1 MSSNNG
7 IHISRN
13 VVPFEGRKGK
23 PEGALP
29 PGGGG
34 GTSDG
39 MEQRIAAL
47 EKGFEKLDGKL
58 DRLIEA
64 VTAGRLENEKRFG
77 AIDSRLTGIEA
88 KLDTKATKTD
98 LAPIEAK
105 LSGLEGRVANI
116 PTTWQTI
123 AIIAAILVGIAG
135 VSFTVAMLTEKAA
148 INQTAAPITP
158 APGPRPR

>member
-1 MSSNNG
+1 MADNDGVHLNPT
-7 IHISRN
+7 
-13 VVPFEGRKGK
+13 VVPFEGRNRK
-23 PEGALP
+23 PEGPLP

-58 DRLIEA
+58 DRLIESVA
-64 VTAGRLENEKRFG
+64 TGRLENEKRFG
-77 AIDSRLTGIEA
+77 AIDARLTGIEA
-88 KLDTKATKTD
+88 KLDAKAARAD

-105 LSGLEGRVANI
+105 LSGLEGRVAGI

-123 AIIAAILVGIAG
+123 AIVAALLVGIAG
-135 VSFTVAMLTEKAA
+135 VSFSVAKLSERTGFAQVGA
-148 INQTAAPITP
+148 PAAP
-158 APGPRPR
+158 APRQP